1 MAKYEWEEAE
11 KHNPWGK
18 KRVRGSHCSKGHEF
32 TEENTFIRPLDN
44 ARVCRQCRKEYARM
58 KYQEK
63 KEQNNG
69 VARLKKQKVQV
80 FELSEAVPL
89 LDKAE
94 PLWYALQVGLS
105 ENITPCADKPEFYAD
120 RSIEVSAAEAELMC
134 YGCPLIKQCYDF
146 AVAQEVN
153 AGIWGGLH
161 FDQDEGA
168 LFDID

>member
-1 MAKYEWEEAE
+1 MSEYQWEQAD

-63 KEQNNG
+63 KIQNNG
-69 VARLKKQKVQV
+69 VVRNKKEKIQV
-80 FELSEAVPL
+80 FELSESVPL
-89 LDKAE
+89 LDKAV
-94 PLWYALQVGLS
+94 PFWYALQRGL
-105 ENITPCADKPEFYAD
+105 EDNKVPCVNDPATWVDYSTKMSWY
-120 RSIEVSAAEAELMC
+120 EAEELC
-134 YGCPLIKQCYDF
+134 HGCPLIKACYDF

-153 AGIWGGLH
+153 AGIWGGIH
-161 FDQDEGA
+161 FDEEEGG